1 MIQKKFDGKNFK
13 ESIDSI
19 IRSSIFLGINAFL
32 VILFFCLSRHLL
44 GRFYYTLCAYMP
56 SFFGS
61 LLAILNERPSRQR
74 ALAFYVANIASE
86 NLYRILTTRR
96 YIRPL
101 ANGQWYLFATGITIL
116 LLLYENNLLQDP
128 LIKFVFKLIL
138 GTRKPIQNDS
148 YNYNNDKLNNEYD
161 LWNNINPIII
171 LKNGWIKTWS
181 IMKFHL
187 PLLNVRHSSCIH
199 YNSCI
204 ENVLINGFIKSFTLG
219 WLSQLCLRSVSKLMS
234 GQFRSLLNVFNHEQL
249 FYRQNISF
257 ALFLSSFTTIYNCMK
272 CFLAHYTNDQHLLWH
287 NSLAAILA
295 STAIHLAPSN
305 SLTLYLVWKSIEVC
319 NFMLMIFFNDII
331 AFFPLLLS

>member
-32 VILFFCLSRHLL
+32 VILFFCLSRHVL

-86 NLYRILTTRR
+86 NLYRILTSRR

-101 ANGQWYLFATGITIL
+101 PNGQWYLFATGITIL

-138 GTRKPIQNDS
+138 GCRKPIDFNKENS
-148 YNYNNDKLNNEYD
+148 YTHKLNVED
-161 LWNNINPIII
+161 SLLNNINLIFI
-171 LKNGWIKTWS
+171 LKNGLIKSWS
-181 IMKFHL
+181 KLKFHL
-187 PLLNVRHSSCIH
+187 PLLNLRHSSCIH
-199 YNSCI
+199 LNSCI
-204 ENVLINGFIKSFTLG
+204 ENALFTGFIKSFTLG

-234 GQFRSLLNVFNHEQL
+234 GHFRHSLNVFSYEQL
-249 FYRQNISF
+249 FSSRNISF
-257 ALFLSSFTTIYNCMK
+257 ALFLSTFTTIYNCTK
-272 CFLAHYTNDQHLLWH
+272 CLLVHYTNDQHLWH
-287 NSLAAILA
+287 NVLAAILA
-295 STAIHLAPSN
+295 STTIHLAPST

-319 NFMLMIFFNDII
+319 
-331 AFFPLLLS
+331 SSSYH